1 MSFKDEVKKELSKD
15 PVLECIKI
23 LAGKDKDH
31 ARLRNGEGFN
41 RKDSEI
47 GNTLASLDNLGRNQF
62 DRARRLLKKYETQL
76 PPGLYLEA
84 LDAEWENHYETEE
97 TEKNDAEREEIEVDG
112 TRFGIPITINKKGES
127 VYDYHELAKEI
138 KKKFNFQYLKDKKNR
153 AISLVYH
160 DAKNGVYAKDGEDR
174 LSYILEHSLG
184 NSAPINMKNEVIRHM
199 KDQGYEYL
207 DNWLKSTNPH
217 IAVNNGVVN
226 LKKYVDGDSRG
237 CLEPFSPEHHIF
249 SKLDVD
255 YNSDAPSDLL
265 TNHLELV
272 IPDTTDRDRFQKFIG
287 SFLETDGYGH
297 QKIVILYGSPGSGKT
312 VTLRMFAKFFGIENI
327 TAKSF
332 QQLTEDRFAMADL
345 FGMLANIIEELPQD
359 AIKYLQRL
367 NSLTGGLVDG
377 QKKGRD
383 PFSFYQNAKICAACN
398 DLPEV
403 NSNTETILAFMSRL
417 IIIVFRTQIRGTQK
431 EIQNYDDVILSQKS
445 GVLNWVLEGYR
456 KYALDGKKISN
467 SKSTEDTFDY
477 YIANSDFLQY
487 FADNCFEKG
496 DQQIDYIV
504 KENLW
509 QVYVKAAKMKNVPT
523 QSRQTVLEKFP
534 TKTKFV
540 IISDRTSIGKK
551 ANGKPD
557 QQHVFRGIRLKE
569 ESEWFKKPDNDDGDQ
584 NPKSPRGEG
593 YGLQVGNRGNKDDKL
608 PNLPTLDGYEKQDNQ
623 EKIENPEGQLPNL
636 PTQNPYP
643 PSLEKNEKVLK
654 KLIEDLETKLR
665 KHLEANDGIET
676 LSKVYS
682 LGQEWY
688 PGIAGPEFQDLI
700 DAIKKGRGFNF
711 NYATQNVSLI
721 KEGSQ

>member
-1 MSFKDEVKKELSKD
+1 MSFKDEVKKELAKD

-23 LAGKDKDH
+23 LSGKDKDH
-31 ARLRNGEGFN
+31 ARLRNGEGFAK
-41 RKDSEI
+41 KDSEI
-47 GNTLASLDNLGRNQF
+47 GNTLANMEMLGRNQF
-62 DRARRLLKKYETQL
+62 VRAQKLIRKYETQL
-76 PPGLYLEA
+76 PTGLYLEA
-84 LDAEWENHYETEE
+84 LDAKWEDYYETEE
-97 TEKNDAEREEIEVDG
+97 RSKSEIKREETEVDG
-112 TRFGIPITINKKGES
+112 IKFGIPIAVNKKGES

-138 KKKFNFQYLKDKKNR
+138 KKKFNFEYLKDKKNR

-160 DAKNGVYAKDGEDR
+160 DVKNGVYAKDGEDR
-174 LSYILEHSLG
+174 LSYILEYSLG

-199 KDQGYEYL
+199 KDLGYEYL

-217 IAVNNGVVN
+217 IAVNNGVIN
-226 LKKYVDGDSRG
+226 LSRYVEGDSKG

-255 YNSDAPSDLL
+255 YNPDAPSDLL
-265 TNHLELV
+265 TNHLDLV
-272 IPDTTDRDRFQKFIG
+272 IPDASDKDRFQKFIG

-297 QKIVILYGSPGSGKT
+297 QKIVILYGLPGSGKT

-327 TAKSF
+327 AAKSF
-332 QQLTEDRFAMADL
+332 SQLTEDRFAMADL

-417 IIIVFRTQIRGTQK
+417 IIIVFRTQIRGTEK

-445 GVLNWVLEGYR
+445 GILNWVLDGYR
-456 KYALDGKKISN
+456 KYVLDGKKIQN
-467 SKSTEDTFDY
+467 SKSTEDTFEY

-496 DQQIDYIV
+496 DPQEDYIV
-504 KENLW
+504 KEDLW
-509 QVYVKAAKMKNVPT
+509 QAYVKAAKMKDIPT
-523 QSRQTVLEKFP
+523 HSRQTVLEKFP
-534 TKTKFV
+534 TKTKYV
-540 IISDRTSIGKK
+540 IVSDRISIGKK

-557 QQHVFRGIRLKE
+557 QQHVFRGIKLKDQ
-569 ESEWFKKPDNDDGDQ
+569 SEWFKKTENEDEDQ
-584 NPKSPRGEG
+584 NHKSLRGEG
-593 YGLQVGNRGNKDDKL
+593 YGLQDGNRGNGDGKL
-608 PNLPTLDGYEKQDNQ
+608 PDLPTLDGYEKEGNK
-623 EKIENPEGQLPNL
+623 EKNGNPEGKLPEL

-643 PSLEKNEKVLK
+643 PSLENEQKNMQDNEWAYFKVKESFSFEKYTYQK
-654 KLIEDLETKLR
+654 GKIAKFPITEAAKYIEMGFLELPCP
-665 KHLEANDGIET
+665 H
-676 LSKVYS
+676 
-682 LGQEWY
+682 GQIWDPNERECI
-688 PGIAGPEFQDLI
+688 PTNQ
-700 DAIKKGRGFNF
+700 
-711 NYATQNVSLI
+711 
-721 KEGSQ
+721 EGS

>member
-84 LDAEWENHYETEE
+84 LDAEWQNHYEIEE
-97 TEKNDAEREEIEVDG
+97 REKNKVEREEIEVDS
-112 TRFGIPITINKKGES
+112 TKFGMPITINKKGQS

-138 KKKFNFQYLKDKKNR
+138 KEKFNFQYLKDKKNK

-160 DAKNGVYAKDGEDR
+160 NPKSGVYAKDGEDR
-174 LSYILEHSLG
+174 LSYILEHGLG
-184 NSAPINMKNEVIRHM
+184 NSAPINMKNEVIRHT
-199 KDQGYEYL
+199 KDLGFEYL
-207 DNWLKSTNPH
+207 DNWLNNSNPH
-217 IAVNNGVVN
+217 IAVNNGVIN
-226 LKKYVDGDSRG
+226 LRKYVEGDLKGS
-237 CLEPFSPEHHIF
+237 LEPFSPEVHIF

-255 YNSDAPSDLL
+255 YDFDAPSDLL
-265 TNHLELV
+265 TNHLEVV
-272 IPDTTDRDRFQKFIG
+272 IPDATDRDRFQKFIG

-297 QKIVILYGSPGSGKT
+297 QKIMILYGSPGSGKT

-417 IIIVFRTQIRGTQK
+417 IIIVFRTQIRGTEK

-445 GVLNWVLEGYR
+445 GVLNWALDGYR
-456 KYALDGKKISN
+456 KYVLEGKKISN

-496 DQQIDYIV
+496 DQQTDYIV
-504 KENLW
+504 KESLW
-509 QVYVKAAKMKNVPT
+509 QAYVKAAKKKNVPT

-534 TKTKFV
+534 TKTRFV
-540 IISDRTSIGKK
+540 VVGDRISIGKK

-557 QQHVFRGIRLKE
+557 QQHVFRGIKLRE
-569 ESEWFKKPDNDDGDQ
+569 ESEWFKKTDNEDEEK

-593 YGLQVGNRGNKDDKL
+593 YGLQDSNRGNKDDKL
-608 PNLPTLDGYEKQDNQ
+608 PNLPTLDGYEKQGNQ
-623 EKIENPEGQLPNL
+623 EKIEDPEGQLPNL
-636 PTQNPYP
+636 PTQTPYP
-643 PSLEKNEKVLK
+643 PSLEKNEKLLK